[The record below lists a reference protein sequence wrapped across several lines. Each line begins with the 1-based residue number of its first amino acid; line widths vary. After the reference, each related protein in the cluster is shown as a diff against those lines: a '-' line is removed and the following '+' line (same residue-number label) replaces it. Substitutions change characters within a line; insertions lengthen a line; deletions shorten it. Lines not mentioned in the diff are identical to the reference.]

1 MLRQMLAVA
10 ELEAGMISERANK
23 ALAEAKKRGTKLGG
37 DRGYRI
43 TSEASAAGRKI
54 KSQRSE
60 RRARDLQPII
70 EELRANGST
79 SLHALRKA
87 LTARGIPTA
96 RGRSTSSP
104 MQVARV
110 LSRLAG

>member
-10 ELEAGMISERANK
+10 DLEAGMISERTNK

-54 KSQRSE
+54 KSQ
-60 RRARDLQPII
+60 
-70 EELRANGST
+70 
-79 SLHALRKA
+79 
-87 LTARGIPTA
+87 
-96 RGRSTSSP
+96 
-104 MQVARV
+104 
-110 LSRLAG
+110 